1 MGLPKLD
8 TPTYRLELP
17 STGEEIQY
25 RPFLVKEQKLL
36 MIAQESEDEK
46 EILDSVS
53 KVIRACTFDKI
64 DVSTSPLFDVEYV
77 FLKIRSRAVGENAE
91 LQVLC
96 PDDEETRVPVNVNL
110 NDIEVQMGNN
120 HTNQIDITGDI
131 KLMMKYPCMTDMK
144 GMKLGDS
151 LTTVDT
157 VFAILK
163 NCIHKIHNGDTIYR
177 KVDLQNNDLEEFID
191 SFSTQQLES
200 VMEFFNT
207 MPKLRHTVEVTN
219 PKTDVKS
226 QVMIEGLESFLV

>member
-1 MGLPKLD
+1 MLPKLD

-64 DVSTSPLFDVEYV
+64 DVSTSPLFDIEYV

-163 NCIHKIHNGDTIYR
+163 NCIHEIHNGDTIYR

>member
-1 MGLPKLD
+1 MLPKLD

-64 DVSTSPLFDVEYV
+64 DVSTSPLFDVDYV

-110 NDIEVQMGNN
+110 KDIEVQMGNN

-157 VFAILK
+157 VFNILK
-163 NCIHKIHNGDTIYR
+163 SCILEIHDGDTIYKR
-177 KVDLQNNDLEEFID
+177 IDLQDKDLEEFID